1 MARKSTAK
9 KADQQP
15 AIDEAVVVIAPTFPS
30 DIKEG
35 KAKIVPLVLNDEQ
48 ATMYA
53 DLTTTSAKIRYLH
66 AEGFSR
72 GQIALKTNK
81 RYQHVRNVLITPLK
95 RQLNANANAN
105 SKHAE

>member
-1 MARKSTAK
+1 MYMSNK
-9 KADQQP
+9 KQKQVTNESLD
-15 AIDEAVVVIAPTFPS
+15 IVVIEPTVINDVV
-30 DIKEG
+30 DITSL
-35 KAKIVPLVLNDEQ
+35 P
-48 ATMYA
+48 
-53 DLTTTSAKIRYLH
+53 TTSAKIRYLH